1 MKDIKWEELTIPQK
15 KVLFIKY
22 IERILKINENKY
34 HNEIIDNLTY
44 SKNKFFLDTLKKER
58 NFLRNLKNDDIIIE
72 NNEIHHI
79 KTVKKND
86 NNLIYCS
93 NNKNINKQLKIT
105 DYNYPTV
112 KDYVNYEEKNK
123 NESKDV

>member
-44 SKNKFFLDTLKKER
+44 SKNKFFLNTLKKER